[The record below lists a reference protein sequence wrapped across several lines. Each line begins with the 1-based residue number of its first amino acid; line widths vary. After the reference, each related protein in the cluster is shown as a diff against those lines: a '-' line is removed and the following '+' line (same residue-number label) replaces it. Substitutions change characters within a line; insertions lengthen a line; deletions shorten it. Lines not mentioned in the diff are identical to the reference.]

1 MNASHFAC
9 PSDGIRAGT
18 QRFSLELQAFERLEG
33 QETAAPLGFIDLNAS
48 VCSLAHGV
56 AWQAGRCHYHHGY
69 ELHLLIAPHRGAYVG
84 GEFHRLAAGSIVLI
98 GPRLPHNLA
107 FVGIPR
113 DSERTRSLTLR
124 FADEPLRKSMEFLPE
139 LREAQM
145 LLDLAHQGVEF
156 HGLDGAVVERFQR
169 IRNLRGLERFA
180 EFAALLN
187 ELSRWKTYRTLAAS
201 NRRRIASEAVG
212 RAEQIYRVLDFI
224 NDNYMQ
230 ELTLS
235 EVGAVAKMS
244 ANAFSRYFRQ
254 ATGNTFTEAVISL
267 RIAKACQLLLH
278 TRKQIGSICYEVGF
292 NNISNFNR
300 HFRALRGASPRQYR
314 ASGENEGVCALNSP
328 RQPR

>member
-1 MNASHFAC
+1 MNASHLSYL
-9 PSDGIRAGT
+9 PDGIQAGT
-18 QRFSLELQAFERLEG
+18 QRRPVQLQTFERLAG

-56 AWQAGRCHYHHGY
+56 PWQVGRCHYHHGY
-69 ELHLLIAPHRGAYVG
+69 ELHLLVAPHRCAYVG

-107 FVGIPR
+107 FVGIPG
-113 DSERTRSLTLR
+113 DGGKTRSLTLR

-139 LREAQM
+139 LREAEV

-156 HGLDGAVVERFQR
+156 HGLDSALVERFQR
-169 IRNLRGLERFA
+169 IRNLRGLERLS
-180 EFAALLN
+180 EFTALLH
-187 ELSRWKTYRTLAAS
+187 ELSRWKTYRTLTTS
-201 NRRRIASEAVG
+201 NRKRMDSESID
-212 RAEQIYRVLDFI
+212 RAKQIYRVLDFI
-224 NDNYMQ
+224 NENYMQ

-235 EVGAVAKMS
+235 EAGEVAGMP

-254 ATGNTFTEAVISL
+254 ITGNTFTESVISL

-278 TRKQIGSICYEVGF
+278 TRKQVSSICYEVGF

-300 HFRALRGASPRQYR
+300 HFRALRGTTPGMYR
-314 ASGENEGVCALNSP
+314 TSGAAAVERA
-328 RQPR
+328 R